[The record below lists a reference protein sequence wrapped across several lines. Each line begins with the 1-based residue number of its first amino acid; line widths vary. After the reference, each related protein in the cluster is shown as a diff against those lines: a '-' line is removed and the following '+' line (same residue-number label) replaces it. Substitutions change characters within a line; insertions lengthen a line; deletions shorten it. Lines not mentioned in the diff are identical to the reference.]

1 MTALF
6 NAAMNG
12 QAAICDM
19 LVKAGDVA
27 GTPRGRHVD
36 KANEAGKT
44 ALMMAAGCGHVDAVK
59 ALHSAG
65 ASMEIADNA
74 GKTAL
79 LWAAYTGELMATEI
93 LLANGANTDHEDKY
107 GDTALSHARARG
119 HTEVAELLCLRAAP
133 STV

>member
-36 KANEAGKT
+36 KTDEAGKT
-44 ALMMAAGCGHVDAVK
+44 ALMMATGCGHLDATK
-59 ALHSAG
+59 ALLSAG
-65 ASMEIADNA
+65 AAIEIADNA

-79 LWAAYTGELMATEI
+79 LWAAYTGELATIEI
-93 LLANGANTDHEDKY
+93 LLANGANTDHQDKY
-107 GDTALSHARARG
+107 GYTALSHAQERG
-119 HTEVAELLCLRAAP
+119 HAEVVELLGLR
-133 STV
+133 SE